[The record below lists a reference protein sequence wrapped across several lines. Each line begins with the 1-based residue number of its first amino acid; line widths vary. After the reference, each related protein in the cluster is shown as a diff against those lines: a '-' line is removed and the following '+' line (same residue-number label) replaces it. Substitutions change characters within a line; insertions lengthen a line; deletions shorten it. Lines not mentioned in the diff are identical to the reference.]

1 MAEILNHESKLGT
14 IICEKKSSIGRCN
27 IDGCTK
33 KLGIMPFICRCQKEY
48 CAKHRMPETHEC
60 TFNYKKLIKILLNKY
75 KTKIIV
81 FSKNAIPCFDRR
93 QYRRRKVH
101 HPR

>member
-14 IICEKKSSIGRCN
+14 ICEKKSSIGRCN

-60 TFNYKKLIKILLNKY
+60 TFNYKTFGREALLKTNQKIDFVKVE
-75 KTKIIV
+75 KI
-81 FSKNAIPCFDRR
+81 
-93 QYRRRKVH
+93 
-101 HPR
+101 

>member
-1 MAEILNHESKLGT
+1 MAETLNQESKFGT

-60 TFNYKKLIKILLNKY
+60 TFNYKTFGREALLKTNQKIDFVKVE
-75 KTKIIV
+75 KI
-81 FSKNAIPCFDRR
+81 
-93 QYRRRKVH
+93 
-101 HPR
+101 